1 MQQSKNR
8 KQIIYGMIQVFRK
21 IKSIYQDYNYFVNKG
36 SLEGVKE
43 ALLVGMRDFQV
54 YRK

>member
-1 MQQSKNR
+1 MWHDT
-8 KQIIYGMIQVFRK
+8 GIQT

-43 ALLVGMRDFQV
+43 ALLVGMWDFQV